1 MNGKECRDG
10 INIRVSAQ
18 AMMIVLTCAGMGLP
32 SLEEDQ
38 KAIALEKINE
48 VADVLRAAFAEEQ
61 KKNAAAEKETKEAG
75 NDGDEQND

>member
-1 MNGKECRDG
+1 MIGKECRDG
-10 INIRVSAQ
+10 INIRVSAF

-48 VADVLRAAFAEEQ
+48 VADVLHAAFAEEQ
-61 KKNAAAEKETKEAG
+61 KKTAAAEKETD
-75 NDGDEQND
+75 NGDEQND

>member
-10 INIRVSAQ
+10 INIRVSAL

-38 KAIALEKINE
+38 KALALEKINE
-48 VADVLRAAFAEEQ
+48 VADVLREAFAEEQ
-61 KKNAAAEKETKEAG
+61 KKTAAAEKET
-75 NDGDEQND
+75 DHEQ